1 MSETLGAYISVSHLE
16 HELVLT
22 FWPERFALQWAQCGK
37 IPDFV
42 ANYLASIV
50 STRSPSIG
58 AYVQATVSYLLNELV
73 ENSVKFHLS
82 GTIRLRVGIHGD
94 DLVLIVTNQIMKVRK
109 PDLMA
114 QFSELLQRDPE
125 ELFLSRVE
133 ENAALDERSVSKLG
147 FLSMIVDYQARLG
160 WQFTPVAN
168 HEDRVWM
175 HTMVRV
181 PYCINEERASA
192 GAIDH
197 SARALNWRSPS

>member
-1 MSETLGAYISVSHLE
+1 MSETLGAYISNSHLD

-22 FWPERFALQWAQCGK
+22 FWPERFALQWVQCGK

-42 ANYLASIV
+42 ANYLASIAER
-50 STRSPSIG
+50 RSPSIG
-58 AYVQATVSYLLNELV
+58 AYVHATVSYLLNELV

-82 GTIRLRVGIHGD
+82 GTIRLRVGIDGD
-94 DLVLIVTNQIMKVRK
+94 DLILIVTNQILKTRK
-109 PDLMA
+109 PELIA

-133 ENAALDERSVSKLG
+133 ENAAFDERSVSKLG

-160 WQFTPVAN
+160 WQFTPVTN
-168 HEDRVWM
+168 NDDKVWM

-181 PYCINEERASA
+181 PYF
-192 GAIDH
+192 IDEDDAQANALSH
-197 SARALNWRSPS
+197 SALSI